1 MKKCTKCH
9 LEKDLC
15 EFNKN
20 TDSKDGFSYQCKK
33 CNLEQHKIFRKKYPE
48 IAKARDE
55 RYRKKHKEKINL
67 KDKIRYVRDYKKKLV
82 RGAKNRAKKEGLPF
96 DLTENDIYIP
106 DICPV
111 FGYPLE
117 IGVNKKKVQPN
128 SPSLDRIIPER
139 GYVKSNIRVI
149 SYKANIMKNN
159 ASFEEMIKIGEDGK
173 RLQLQEAKK
182 NE

>member
-1 MKKCTKCH
+1 MENSNNSEIYDTLVKISQG
-9 LEKDLC
+9 EKVDNWEIQRIDGLISSIKY
-15 EFNKN
+15 N
-20 TDSKDGFSYQCKK
+20 DSTPGKSRVKLTFDSY
-33 CNLEQHKIFRKKYPE
+33 E
-48 IAKARDE
+48 
-55 RYRKKHKEKINL
+55 
-67 KDKIRYVRDYKKKLV
+67 DYWKL
-82 RGAKNRAKKEGLPF
+82 F